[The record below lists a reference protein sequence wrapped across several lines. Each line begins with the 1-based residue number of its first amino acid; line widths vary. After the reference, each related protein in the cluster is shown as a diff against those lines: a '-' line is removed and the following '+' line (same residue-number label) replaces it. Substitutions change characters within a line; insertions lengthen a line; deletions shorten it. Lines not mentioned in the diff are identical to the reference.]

1 MDSSLV
7 LWCLDYLF
15 LRPQY
20 VRLQNSVSCTILSST
35 GAPQGTVLAPFLFT
49 IYTAD
54 FQYNTNSGFLQK
66 CSDDT
71 AVVGLIKGCDEEE
84 YRDTV
89 NNFVEWSA
97 HNHLHLN
104 TTKTKEIVVDFQR
117 GWRRRSQPTPITIRG
132 TEVDMVSN
140 HRYLGVQLDSGLD
153 WKSHMEAVYKKGQSR
168 LYFLRRLRAFNICQP
183 LLCSVYHSVVASA
196 LFFAV
201 ACWGEGASTA
211 DRNKLD
217 KLIRKAGSVIGAE
230 QQTVQQVAEARTL
243 KKEFNNEQSYTPTP
257 RPEGDQEQHLQSE
270 TDCTIVQN

>member
-1 MDSSLV
+1 M
-7 LWCLDYLF
+7 
-15 LRPQY
+15 
-20 VRLQNSVSCTILSST
+20 
-35 GAPQGTVLAPFLFT
+35 
-49 IYTAD
+49 
-54 FQYNTNSGFLQK
+54 
-66 CSDDT
+66 
-71 AVVGLIKGCDEEE
+71 
-84 YRDTV
+84 
-89 NNFVEWSA
+89 EWSA

-104 TTKTKEIVVDFQR
+104 TTKTKEIVVDF
-117 GWRRRSQPTPITIRG
+117 RRRTQQTPITIRG
-132 TEVDMVSN
+132 TEVDMVAN

-243 KKEFNNEQSYTPTP
+243 KKLCSIMNNPTHP
-257 RPEGDQEQHLQSE
+257 LHALKVIKSSTFSQRLIAPLCKTERCRKSFIPAAIRFYNAQK
-270 TDCTIVQN
+270 